1 MLKKCLSVL
10 LSLALVFGVSAFS
23 FSAEAADT
31 TLRFGSDGKFKIVVF
46 ADCQDDDSPH
56 QEMIDFM
63 DYALTV
69 EQPDLVVFTGDNV
82 HVNTISKFRTGL
94 SKILAPINAH
104 QVPFAYTF
112 GNHDA
117 DKYSNYDTAKG
128 QMHAVYMESPYCL
141 TYDAAPSITG
151 FGNCNLPV
159 YASDG
164 SDIAFNLWI
173 IDSNM
178 YASDGGYD
186 NVHQDQL
193 DWITATDN
201 ALTASVGHKVNSL
214 VFQHIVVPEVYNCLI
229 QSDVGTKTYNGV
241 KYALGLNE
249 NASGYLGEFPCPPN
263 TNSGEFTTLKN
274 MGDVIGIVTGHD
286 HANSFVGHWQG
297 IDFIQMP
304 GMTFESYGDS
314 ACRGYG
320 VIELDESDTTT
331 YNSYTVRYTDQFTHQ
346 LEAYRGVNDHYYSV
360 ANTGT
365 YIGDLAVGSDSDK
378 SKALSALTNEGYTP
392 IEYDLN
398 KGAGGNY
405 IYLGYKT
412 TTNYEDAI
420 KDIRFY
426 SEADYPSDYY
436 YELNINGV
444 NCGDY
449 MYGTDLNKES
459 GGDYIFFY
467 ATKNSMAGPAVSQ
480 ISFNTSSSGTGVCGS
495 LLAPDTPAD
504 LNKNTSK
511 HQNAIYCF
519 TSNSVTDV
527 TTSAKAFLSVYE
539 AVAASDIGDLS
550 RYTAASREAFQAAY
564 SEAAPIY
571 ASLTA
576 KRYTTLTASQITR
589 LAYDLR
595 TACAELTTLPTRG
608 GCIAA
613 SALSFDAAQA
623 ANCFNSDYVTVEVK
637 HNAAFPRATRVGTGC
652 TVKVTYPGGS
662 EQYEAV
668 VVGDFNGD
676 GWYDGTDAYYVKLVA
691 SGLIP
696 LGTLS
701 EGQRIAADCNHDY
714 AITEEDAALLEQAGV
729 LLAQIDPELSE
740 QELLINS
747 AYIEYIE
754 LIDQSVASEEIE
766 EEQPA
771 ITAPEANAKNAFSAL
786 WLVIVRAF
794 TTVKSFFL
802 SAFSFLSR

>member
-1 MLKKCLSVL
+1 MLKKCLSML

-23 FSAEAADT
+23 FSTEAADT

-46 ADCQDDDSPH
+46 ADCQDDESPH

-63 DYALTV
+63 DFALTV

-94 SKILAPINAH
+94 RKILAPINEH

-117 DKYSNYDTAKG
+117 DKYSNYDTAKE

-186 NVHQDQL
+186 NVHQDQQ
-193 DWITATDN
+193 DWIVATDN

-304 GMTFESYGDS
+304 GMTFESYGDD

-331 YNSYTVRYTDQFTHQ
+331 YNSFTVRYTDRFARQ
-346 LEAYRGVNDHYYSV
+346 LADYKGVNDRYYSIPQS
-360 ANTGT
+360 GT
-365 YIGDLAVGSDSDK
+365 YVSEVAVGSDSK
-378 SKALSALTNEGYTP
+378 SANALSALTSQGYTP
-392 IEYDLN
+392 IDYDLN

-420 KDIRFY
+420 KDIRFF
-426 SEADYPSDYY
+426 SESFDKSGSSYA
-436 YELNINGV
+436 LNINGKS
-444 NCGDY
+444 CDY
-449 MYGTDLNKES
+449 SVMGSDLNKES
-459 GGDYIFFY
+459 GGDYIY
-467 ATKNSMAGPAVSQ
+467 ICTTHDSEAGPAISQ
-480 ISFNTSSSGTGVCGS
+480 ISFNTSSSGAGVCGT
-495 LLAPDTPAD
+495 LTAPQTPAD
-504 LNKNTSK
+504 LNKGTSK
-511 HQNAIYCF
+511 HENDIYCF
-519 TSNSVTDV
+519 KSTSATDV
-527 TTSAKAFLSVYE
+527 TAAANEFLSVYE

-550 RYTAASREAFQAAY
+550 RYTAASREAFQTAY
-564 SEAAPIY
+564 SEAAPLY

-740 QELLINS
+740 QELLTNA

-794 TTVKSFFL
+794 TTVKNFFL
-802 SAFSFLSR
+802 SVFSFLSR